1 MIIGKKELD
10 ESLTKLCILDMHEA
24 VSKSIKLVQAE
35 AKNLCPVHEGELRD
49 SIYTEVERRDDYVEG
64 VCYTNKTYAPHVEFG
79 TGPVGQANHKGVSP
93 DSLGAYVQK
102 GWMIPGDAMSRDYA
116 ESKGLGVVEDKD
128 GNVKGFLTNGQP
140 ARPFLY
146 PALKNQ
152 EEEIEKIFAKAVEKQ
167 I

>member
-1 MIIGKKELD
+1 MIIGKKELED
-10 ESLTKLCILDMHEA
+10 ALTNLCAADMHEA

-49 SIYTEVERRDDYVEG
+49 SIYTEVEQGGDYVTG
-64 VCYTNKTYAPHVEFG
+64 ICYTDKIYGPYVEFG

-93 DSLGAYVQK
+93 DSVGAYVQK
-102 GWMIPGDAMSRDYA
+102 GWMIPGDAMDRDYA

-128 GNVKGFLTNGQP
+128 GNVKGYLTNGQP

-152 EEEIEKIFAKAVEKQ
+152 EEEVDRIFQNEVKRQ